1 MCTKKNIYISSPK
14 TNGLNPP
21 KIGCFADVSPFLP
34 RRVHFQGAC
43 VLLFPVVFLTN
54 IRFLKS
60 LKRGK
65 KSGSWCFKPES
76 CSCSYC
82 RWVVGSALVVPVVGP
97 SNTKYRSPMTAD
109 HWWEL
114 RLQRWQLRQKRNGG
128 KMVCRFFFWGCLQK
142 GMEMLVFV
150 VWRGALLTC
159 FLEVVEILFDVMC
172 FFFRVGLFCGAFWAL
187 NTIFLHSERKNE
199 KDCQTDP
206 GQLWVFLRWF
216 WWCEFSIYSI
226 RWTEMGFKRIPSPPG
241 KGKKWSN
248 KKKSTWNFRSNF
260 RSSKTWAVFMM
271 GSIFPSIPRKG
282 WGIRGVIDST
292 PPHDQLTQIGGSN
305 FDSSQW
311 VVVWYCRCVHK
322 CWDVWR
328 NESDRPV
335 VFFCFCKGNW
345 WGGKLENSKFQEVC
359 WLLKDGKVKPLLE
372 NWFALKKLW

>member
-1 MCTKKNIYISSPK
+1 MFDNRNWSSFWSILINLFGILDKLAKMMLWCCHEFLQKEHTCWFCLVIGFISSHLGFSHWNGSPHFLEERLEIQSAAKKDWQNIHTAKRSQMHQSINKNMQWNVYKKIYIYISSPK

-128 KMVCRFFFWGCLQK
+128 KMVCRFFFFLGCLQK
-142 GMEMLVFV
+142 GMEMLVFM
-150 VWRGALLTC
+150 VWRGALLTFFWKLLSF
-159 FLEVVEILFDVMC
+159 FLTWCV
-172 FFFRVGLFCGAFWAL
+172 FFFVWVYFVALFG
-187 NTIFLHSERKNE
+187 H
-199 KDCQTDP
+199 
-206 GQLWVFLRWF
+206 
-216 WWCEFSIYSI
+216 
-226 RWTEMGFKRIPSPPG
+226 
-241 KGKKWSN
+241 
-248 KKKSTWNFRSNF
+248 
-260 RSSKTWAVFMM
+260 
-271 GSIFPSIPRKG
+271 
-282 WGIRGVIDST
+282 
-292 PPHDQLTQIGGSN
+292 
-305 FDSSQW
+305 
-311 VVVWYCRCVHK
+311 
-322 CWDVWR
+322 
-328 NESDRPV
+328 
-335 VFFCFCKGNW
+335 
-345 WGGKLENSKFQEVC
+345 
-359 WLLKDGKVKPLLE
+359 
-372 NWFALKKLW
+372 

>member
-1 MCTKKNIYISSPK
+1 MKCVQKNIYISSPK

-128 KMVCRFFFWGCLQK
+128 KMVCRFFFLGLPSK
-142 GMEMLVFV
+142 RDGDVGLY
-150 VWRGALLTC
+150 G
-159 FLEVVEILFDVMC
+159 LEGGPVD
-172 FFFRVGLFCGAFWAL
+172 FFFGSCCHSFWRDVFFFSCGFILWR
-187 NTIFLHSERKNE
+187 FLGIKHNIS
-199 KDCQTDP
+199 T
-206 GQLWVFLRWF
+206 F
-216 WWCEFSIYSI
+216 
-226 RWTEMGFKRIPSPPG
+226 WTEEWERL
-241 KGKKWSN
+241 SN
-248 KKKSTWNFRSNF
+248 RS
-260 RSSKTWAVFMM
+260 
-271 GSIFPSIPRKG
+271 
-282 WGIRGVIDST
+282 
-292 PPHDQLTQIGGSN
+292 
-305 FDSSQW
+305 
-311 VVVWYCRCVHK
+311 
-322 CWDVWR
+322 
-328 NESDRPV
+328 RPV
-335 VFFCFCKGNW
+335 MSFFEMVLMVWILDIQYQVNW
-345 WGGKLENSKFQEVC
+345 NGL
-359 WLLKDGKVKPLLE
+359 
-372 NWFALKKLW
+372 